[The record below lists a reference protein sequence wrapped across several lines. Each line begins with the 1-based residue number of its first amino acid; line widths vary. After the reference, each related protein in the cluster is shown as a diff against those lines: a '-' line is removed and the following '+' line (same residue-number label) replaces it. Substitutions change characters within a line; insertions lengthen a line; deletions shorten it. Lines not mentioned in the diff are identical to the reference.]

1 MGEGRRL
8 ARHHACERGW
18 KHFLVL
24 VGVIMVFIVTGFFLF
39 TSMDALY
46 DAHPP
51 QAGVMVVD
59 VTHTDPKAA
68 AKTAPAVVSP
78 TPKVETVPEEKPA
91 TTPGVGSPFQGQPCE
106 SGDAN

>member
-1 MGEGRRL
+1 M
-8 ARHHACERGW
+8 A
-18 KHFLVL
+18 F
-24 VGVIMVFIVTGFFLF
+24 MVTGFFLF

-51 QAGVMVVD
+51 QSGVMVVD

-68 AKTAPAVVSP
+68 AKTAPAVVGP

-106 SGDAN
+106 SGDANSGGPCTTSQQCPRDQVATALRVYPRV